1 MKDDE
6 VKTITLM
13 KVYQRLAKDP
23 TVDVNDP
30 ENVIVALEDEVDA
43 YRDKIRK
50 LERVIERLHEQQ
62 FTKGEEATT
71 LEAVQDNTV
80 GEIIKALSN
89 NGFNNI
95 SINAYK
101 TKEE

>member
-1 MKDDE
+1 MEDSE
-6 VKTITLM
+6 IKTITLM

-30 ENVIVALEDEVDA
+30 ENIIVALENEVDA
-43 YRDKIRK
+43 YREKIRK
-50 LERVIERLHEQQ
+50 LESVIERLHDQQ
-62 FTKGEEATT
+62 ITTKDEAAT

-80 GEIIKALSN
+80 GEIIKALSD

-95 SINAYK
+95 SINIYK